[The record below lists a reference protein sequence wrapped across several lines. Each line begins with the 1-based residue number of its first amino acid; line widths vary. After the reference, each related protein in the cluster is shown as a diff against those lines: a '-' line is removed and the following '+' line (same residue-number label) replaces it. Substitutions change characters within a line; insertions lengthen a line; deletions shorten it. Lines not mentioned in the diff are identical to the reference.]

1 MDLTSWYHWETC
13 NGVECLDRDWWNWKR
28 LSRGCSDDLY
38 REGDGDNGEEEK
50 RNYLGLAKRFLLGE
64 GIIVPVD
71 EAEDAEEES
80 SS

>member
-1 MDLTSWYHWETC
+1 MD
-13 NGVECLDRDWWNWKR
+13 
-28 LSRGCSDDLY
+28 
-38 REGDGDNGEEEK
+38 REGDRDNGEEEK

-71 EAEDAEEES
+71 EAEEAEEES